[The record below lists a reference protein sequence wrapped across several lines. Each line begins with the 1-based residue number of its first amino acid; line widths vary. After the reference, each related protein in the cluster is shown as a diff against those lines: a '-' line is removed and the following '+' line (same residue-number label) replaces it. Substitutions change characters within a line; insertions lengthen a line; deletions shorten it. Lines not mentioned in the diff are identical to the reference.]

1 MTPCP
6 FPLWETD
13 TFLGSITPLYRVQK
27 GALWGA
33 FLDVFPPFCYTENRK
48 WHLPPRRLPPDR
60 RCGTGRKGRS
70 YDLTAAEIRF
80 HGGEVRLLQPRRP
93 EAVRLPTQHQQSGQR
108 AGGGAGDHHLYPLLH
123 RHRHHQRGTGD
134 LEDYYRCFD
143 SEYFLGG
150 ADRQKPTFFVSSQH
164 YDFVVSAFEEFL
176 GQIDADAYTLGLNQT
191 QTAAVIED
199 VRKQYSDIG
208 VIFLSDVNRRHM
220 SRVLEDNNLAF
231 HPLLRS
237 TPHAFMSIRHPL
249 ARRPQVKPEELMD
262 YPCIVYEQNADSPA
276 FFSEEMILPNF
287 YPPKTVYISD
297 LYVSTA
303 LMRHC
308 NAYDVGTGVISP
320 RLAQEVACVPIDT
333 EDTVDIGWIGIQG
346 RALRPIEETFLHCL
360 TGQLQAAQG

>member
-1 MTPCP
+1 MTLQQLKYVSMVEKCGSFSRAAQKLYVSQPSISN
-6 FPLWETD
+6 LVNALEEE
-13 TFLGSITPLYRVQK
+13 LGITIFTRSS
-27 GALWGA
+27 
-33 FLDVFPPFCYTENRK
+33 
-48 WHLPPRRLPPDR
+48 
-60 RCGTGRKGRS
+60 TGIAITNEGRELLKLS
-70 YDLTAAEIRF
+70 N
-80 HGGEVRLLQPRRP
+80 RLLRD
-93 EAVRLPTQHQQSGQR
+93 A
-108 AGGGAGDHHLYPLLH
+108 
-123 RHRHHQRGTGD
+123 
-134 LEDYYRCFD
+134 DYI
-143 SEYFLGG
+143 SEYFHSD
-150 ADRQKPTFFVSSQH
+150 AEQEKPSFFLSSQH
-164 YDFVVSAFEEFL
+164 YDFVVSAFEEFV
-176 GQIDADAYTLGLNQT
+176 GGIDADRYTLGLNQT